1 MADFSKTGALALVI
15 EQVLLMFSDF
25 AMSISATPP
34 CVFHYCPLMEGTNS
48 PVKKNFVHCPGLQLE
63 WISQTSGLSDWVMW
77 GRSGAQPFFF
87 QSFSSHF

>member
-15 EQVLLMFSDF
+15 EQVLVMFSDF

-48 PVKKNFVHCPGLQLE
+48 LVTNLFIAQDFN
-63 WISQTSGLSDWVMW
+63 SSGSLRRQD
-77 GRSGAQPFFF
+77 
-87 QSFSSHF
+87 